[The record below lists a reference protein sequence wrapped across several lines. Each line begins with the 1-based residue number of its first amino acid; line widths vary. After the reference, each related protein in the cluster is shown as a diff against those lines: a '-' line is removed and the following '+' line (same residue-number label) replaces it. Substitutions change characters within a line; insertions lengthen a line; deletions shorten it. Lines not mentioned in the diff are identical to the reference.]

1 MGNNNMEIQFIDTS
15 PKNRRFFDP
24 PKPASLYIP
33 EWYRSMSPLVEGQS
47 KVGIGNGDSSA
58 ANTTLKA
65 CSPFLDA
72 LTAGYMWTAP
82 ADIEVRKQEGELR
95 FRWRT
100 GGDLVTEH
108 TPDQHLGLPPVYG
121 GKDFVLKWAFNFII
135 KTPPGYSTFFTHP
148 LNRNDLPFRT
158 FSGIVDT
165 DEYTIP
171 VQFPFQLIDKDI
183 EDRIIIEEG
192 TPLCQMFPIKRE
204 PWQANN
210 LILSEDEVAKTFFN
224 FKKKIVRAYKSRYW
238 HKKSF
243 T

>member
-1 MGNNNMEIQFIDTS
+1 MEIQFIDTS
-15 PKNRRFFDP
+15 SEHARFLDP
-24 PKPASLYIP
+24 PNPASLHIP
-33 EWYRSMSPLVEGQS
+33 QWFKSMSPLIEGE
-47 KVGIGNGDSSA
+47 KKAGLGDSLA
-58 ANTTLKA
+58 RNTTLKA

-72 LTAGYMWTAP
+72 LTAGYIWSAP
-82 ADIEVRKQEGELR
+82 ADIEIRKRGEL
-95 FRWRT
+95 FNFKWRT

-108 TPDQHLGLPPVYG
+108 SADQHPGLPPVYD

-165 DEYTIP
+165 DAYTVP
-171 VQFPFQLIDKDI
+171 VQFPFQLIHKDI
-183 EDRIIIEEG
+183 EDRLIIEEG

-204 PWQANN
+204 PWQAKH
-210 LILSEDEVAKTFFN
+210 LALSEEEVAKTSFE
-224 FKKKIVRAYKSRYW
+224 FKKKIVRAYKNKYW
-238 HKKSF
+238 HRKSF